1 LVPVDDEIEKCMETK
16 TILITGASGGMG
28 TALAEWFLKGRYRL
42 VLHYFDHKPLIEESE
57 RVFHVQSDFRDV
69 TQVAQMTNVLNQ
81 LSGGIDIL
89 INNAG
94 ISRSAMSWKV
104 SEVDWNETLAVNLT
118 APFLLM
124 KSIVPYMR
132 SSEYGRIINIS
143 SVVAQSGN
151 PGTAAYSAS
160 KAGLIGLTKTLS
172 KELAA
177 SKITVNALA
186 LGYFEI
192 GMISDV
198 PNDQLERIIASIP
211 AGKLGSTDTVCKT
224 VEWLLTDEAEYVTG
238 QVINLNGGLHSS

>member
-1 LVPVDDEIEKCMETK
+1 METK

-143 SVVAQSGN
+143 SVVAQTYKNTIQG
-151 PGTAAYSAS
+151 
-160 KAGLIGLTKTLS
+160 IGS
-172 KELAA
+172 
-177 SKITVNALA
+177 
-186 LGYFEI
+186 F
-192 GMISDV
+192 
-198 PNDQLERIIASIP
+198 
-211 AGKLGSTDTVCKT
+211 
-224 VEWLLTDEAEYVTG
+224 
-238 QVINLNGGLHSS
+238 